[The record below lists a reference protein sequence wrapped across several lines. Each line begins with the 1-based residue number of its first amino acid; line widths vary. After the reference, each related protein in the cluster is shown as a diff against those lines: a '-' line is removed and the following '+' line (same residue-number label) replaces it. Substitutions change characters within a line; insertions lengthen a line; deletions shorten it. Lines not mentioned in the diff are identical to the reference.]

1 MAGRHTV
8 KRTLTIDKI
17 NLILKYVVANPGGGM
32 DELIAGTGL
41 TFASIVNT
49 LKVMKDELHI
59 KSERRGFGL
68 RSTYYLRDGATITTT
83 TKTATKKPPKWP
95 KIPGARVVRPG
106 EILRAKYGCVSP
118 ELRKMPRNAVKSAM
132 D

>member
-17 NLILKYVVANPGGGM
+17 NLILKYVAANPGGGM

-59 KSERRGFGL
+59 KSERRGFG
-68 RSTYYLRDGATITTT
+68 
-83 TKTATKKPPKWP
+83 
-95 KIPGARVVRPG
+95 
-106 EILRAKYGCVSP
+106 
-118 ELRKMPRNAVKSAM
+118 
-132 D
+132 